1 MKKKKIK
8 LSLTDD
14 LEDSSSDDSEEE
26 DFVKILSIL

>member
-1 MKKKKIK
+1 MKKKKMK

-14 LEDSSSDDSEEE
+14 LEDFSSDDSEEE